1 MPRAKIGPDRPE
13 WEKVLKTLGPKDPGT
28 EGPRDRRTPGP
39 KDPGTE
45 GPRDRRTPGPKDPG
59 TEGPRDQPTVPT
71 LPDDPGYH
79 QQP

>member
-13 WEKVLKTLGPKDPGT
+13 WEKVLKTLGPKDS
-28 EGPRDRRTPGP
+28 
-39 KDPGTE
+39 
-45 GPRDRRTPGPKDPG
+45 G

>member
-1 MPRAKIGPDRPE
+1 MRNNSVPLRPSRATLRHYVQVVMSLRPAMPRAKIGPDRPE
-13 WEKVLKTLGPKDPGT
+13 WEKVLKTLGPKDS
-28 EGPRDRRTPGP
+28 
-39 KDPGTE
+39 
-45 GPRDRRTPGPKDPG
+45 G